1 MDLTTTQYRKKPKFA
16 AHGMLELNDAR
27 HLKYEKTCDGISSPQ
42 KYDFLW
48 MADFMF
54 NNDRT
59 PMWVGWNTK
68 YSLQNKT
75 TQKIWYRPQINQ
87 SPRSTSVIAETMRRS
102 STITSEGQKENIFRD
117 VISCYSKVSN
127 QIQAEEKPIFNKIFI
142 SFGYFHLEM
151 AFFSA
156 LRKILK
162 NQVVLIFWMNVKFWQ
177 KGQLICF

>member
-1 MDLTTTQYRKKPKFA
+1 
-16 AHGMLELNDAR
+16 
-27 HLKYEKTCDGISSPQ
+27 
-42 KYDFLW
+42 

-59 PMWVGWNTK
+59 PMWVGSNTK

-75 TQKIWYRPQINQ
+75 TQKTWYRPQINQ
-87 SPRSTSVIAETMRRS
+87 SPRSTSVIAETMRS

-127 QIQAEEKPIFNKIFI
+127 QIQPEEKPIFNKIFI
-142 SFGYFHLEM
+142 SFGYFHQKM

-156 LRKILK
+156 LGKILK